1 MADAFTGYQNALP
14 QTSLA
19 DMMNLAS
26 SAQQYKQAQALNPLA
41 LQAKQLE
48 LQQAQAMNPL
58 QLQNQ
63 QLLVQQAQ
71 ESYRQ
76 ALATNP
82 DLAARIAAE
91 AKTAGIN
98 LETARLTQA
107 PTVSKA
113 YSGAAEALSQADLA
127 KLNLTSSYYRQGA
140 QKALQ
145 LIGKKDLTYEDV
157 VNELDKHLD
166 LFGASPE
173 ARKLAK
179 ESIPVTKDQTVLQD
193 ALRDFSLQSL
203 TAEQQMN
210 KRFPAAT
217 ATTTEAGKTFVVQPA
232 PFPGTIPKVI
242 QGVAGQGGASQGGVQ
257 SDGSQIAPQLLAP
270 VAPAGVQPAE
280 MGAVGASAPIKL
292 TYPVRI
298 GQGAGTYT
306 PAVGEEDDRATGVKM
321 RQALTANLNNSAQ
334 MNRNLEESLKSIT
347 KLDPGAWYSSGL
359 AGTIRRNVANLV
371 GSSDYKELSKN
382 LANLQI
388 AQLQAQ
394 GQSLQTDS
402 GKHLL
407 AMASGD
413 ETYNPDVL
421 MDIVQR
427 TAATQKELQLKAPAM
442 QTFAQKY
449 GDANYAK
456 FNQEWSNNADS
467 KVFQVMNIID
477 KVKDLAQQKAQI
489 DALLGAD
496 KAKRKEYLEKYDN
509 IQKLV
514 KNGSLN

>member
-26 SAQQYKQAQALNPLA
+26 SAQQYKQAQALNPL
-41 LQAKQLE
+41 Q
-48 LQQAQAMNPL
+48 LQQAQVTLEQLQRMNPELFKEAQARAAQAVTESGVSSQTAAPRVATALL
-58 QLQNQ
+58 QPGIA
-63 QLLVQQAQ
+63 QAQ
-71 ESYRQ
+71 LGKAQ
-76 ALATNP
+76 TDLATSQLENVSAQYRAGARKAL
-82 DLAARIAAE
+82 DLIDKPNLKYQDVVGELTAFMKRNNASDDAIAQAVASVPNTTDQKTLKAA
-91 AKTAGIN
+91 
-98 LETARLTQA
+98 
-107 PTVSKA
+107 VSDF
-113 YSGAAEALSQADLA
+113 ALKS
-127 KLNLTSSYYRQGA
+127 LTS
-140 QKALQ
+140 
-145 LIGKKDLTYEDV
+145 
-157 VNELDKHLD
+157 
-166 LFGASPE
+166 
-173 ARKLAK
+173 
-179 ESIPVTKDQTVLQD
+179 
-193 ALRDFSLQSL
+193 
-203 TAEQQMN
+203 EQEMN

-217 ATTTEAGKTFVVQPA
+217 ATTTEAGKTFITQPA
-232 PFPGTIPKVI
+232 AFPKTMPKVT
-242 QGVAGQGGASQGGVQ
+242 QGVAGGGQGMPQPEQG
-257 SDGSQIAPQLLAP
+257 APQPIGQAAP
-270 VAPAGVQPAE
+270 QGLQPAQ
-280 MGAVGASAPIKL
+280 MGVVGISAPIKS
-292 TYPVRI
+292 TYPIRV

-306 PAVGEEDDRATGVKM
+306 PAVGEEEDRATGLKM
-321 RQALTANLNNSAQ
+321 RQALTANLNTSAQ

-347 KLDPGAWYSSGL
+347 KLDPGAFYSSGY
-359 AGTIRRNVANLV
+359 AGTIRRNLANFF

-382 LANLQI
+382 LANLEI

-407 AMASGD
+407 AKASGD

-427 TAATQKELQLKAPAM
+427 TAATQKELQLKAPAI
-442 QTFAQKY
+442 QTFTQRF

-477 KVKDLAQQKAQI
+477 RVKDPKEQKAQI

-514 KNGSLN
+514 KNGSLD

>member
-1 MADAFTGYQNALP
+1 MADYFTAYQNALP

-26 SAQQYKQAQALNPLA
+26 SAQQYKQAQA
-41 LQAKQLE
+41 
-48 LQQAQAMNPL
+48 MNPL

-71 ESYRQ
+71 ENYRQ

-82 DLAARIAAE
+82 DRAAEIAAN
-91 AKTAGIN
+91 AKLAGVN
-98 LETARLTQA
+98 LDTARLTQA

-113 YSGAAEALSQADLA
+113 YSGAAEAMSQADLA
-127 KLNLTSSYYRQGA
+127 KLNLTSSYIRQGA

-157 VNELDKHLD
+157 VSELDKHLD
-166 LFGASPE
+166 LLGASPE
-173 ARKLAK
+173 AREFAK
-179 ESIPVTKDQTVLQD
+179 KSIPVTKDQTVLQD

-217 ATTTEAGKTFVVQPA
+217 AQVTEAGKTTIVQPA
-232 PFPGTIPKVI
+232 AFPGTKPTIT
-242 QGVAGQGGASQGGVQ
+242 QGVAGGGQGMPQPEQG
-257 SDGSQIAPQLLAP
+257 APQPIGPAAP
-270 VAPAGVQPAE
+270 QGVQPQQ
-280 MGAVGASAPIKL
+280 MGAVGPSAPVKPS
-292 TYPVRI
+292 YPVRV

-306 PAVGEEDDRATGVKM
+306 PAVGEEEDRSTGVKM

-359 AGTIRRNVANLV
+359 AGTIRRNVANLA

-427 TAATQKELQLKAPAM
+427 TAATQKELQLKAPAI
-442 QTFAQKY
+442 QKFAQRF

-456 FNQEWSNNADS
+456 FNQEWSNNAES
-467 KVFQVMNIID
+467 KVFQVMNIYD
-477 KVKDLAQQKAQI
+477 KIKDPEKQKALVNE
-489 DALLGAD
+489 LLGKD
-496 KAKRKEYLEKYDN
+496 PAKRKKYLEQYDN
-509 IQKLV
+509 IQTML
-514 KNGSLN
+514 KNGSLD

>member
-1 MADAFTGYQNALP
+1 MADYFTGYQNALP

-26 SAQQYKQAQALNPLA
+26 SAQQYKQAQALNPLS

-48 LQQAQAMNPL
+48 LQQAQEN
-58 QLQNQ
+58 
-63 QLLVQQAQ
+63 
-71 ESYRQ
+71 YRQ

-82 DLAARIAAE
+82 DKAAEIAAN
-91 AKTAGIN
+91 AKLAGVN
-98 LETARLTQA
+98 LDTARLTQA

-113 YSGAAEALSQADLA
+113 YSGAAEAMSQADLA
-127 KLNLTSSYYRQGA
+127 KLNLTSSYIRQGA

-157 VNELDKHLD
+157 VSELDKHLD
-166 LFGASPE
+166 LLGASPE
-173 ARKLAK
+173 AREFAK
-179 ESIPVTKDQTVLQD
+179 KSIPVTKDQTVLQD

-217 ATTTEAGKTFVVQPA
+217 AQVTEAGKTTIVQPA
-232 PFPGTIPKVI
+232 AFPGTKPTIT
-242 QGVAGQGGASQGGVQ
+242 QGVAGGVQ
-257 SDGSQIAPQLLAP
+257 GMPQPEQGAPQP
-270 VAPAGVQPAE
+270 IGQVAPQGVQPQQ
-280 MGAVGASAPIKL
+280 MGAIGPSAPVKPS
-292 TYPVRI
+292 YPVRV

-321 RQALTANLNNSAQ
+321 RQALTTNLNNSAQ

-347 KLDPGAWYSSGL
+347 KLDPGAFYSSGF
-359 AGTIRRNVANLV
+359 AGTVRRNVANFF

-442 QTFAQKY
+442 QIFAQKY

-477 KVKDLAQQKAQI
+477 KVKDPAQQKAQI
-489 DALLGAD
+489 DALLGND
-496 KAKRKEYLEKYDN
+496 KAKRKEYLQKYDN

-514 KNGSLN
+514 NGGSLN

>member
-1 MADAFTGYQNALP
+1 MADYFTGYQNALP

-26 SAQQYKQAQALNPLA
+26 SAQQYKQAQAVNPIELA
-41 LQAKQLE
+41 SKQE
-48 LQQAQAMNPL
+48 Q
-58 QLQNQ
+58 
-63 QLLVQQAQ
+63 
-71 ESYRQ
+71 YRQ
-76 ALATNP
+76 LLATNP
-82 DLAARIAAE
+82 DLAARIASE
-91 AKTAGIN
+91 AKLAGIN
-98 LETARLTQA
+98 TATAEATQA
-107 PTVSKA
+107 PTIAKA
-113 YSGAAEALSQADLA
+113 GSAASQAASEAESA
-127 KLNLTSSYYRQGA
+127 KFNLTGAYYRQGA
-140 QKALQ
+140 SKALQ
-145 LIGKKDLTYEDV
+145 LIGKNDLTYQDIE
-157 VNELDKHLD
+157 NELESHLK
-166 LFGASPE
+166 LFGASKE
-173 ARKLAK
+173 AIDAAK
-179 ESIPVTKDQTVLQD
+179 ASVPKTKDQTVLQN
-193 ALRDFSLQSL
+193 ALRDYSLQAI
-203 TAEQQMN
+203 TAEQQMAA
-210 KRFPAAT
+210 RFPKAT
-217 ATTTEAGKTFVVQPA
+217 AQTTEAGRTTITQPA
-232 PFPGTIPKVI
+232 AFPGTTPIVT
-242 QGVAGQGGASQGGVQ
+242 QGVAGGVQ
-257 SDGSQIAPQLLAP
+257 GMPQPEQGTPQPAPQ
-270 VAPAGVQPAE
+270 GVQPQQ
-280 MGAVGASAPIKL
+280 MGVVGPSAPIKPS
-292 TYPVRI
+292 YPIRV

-306 PAVGEEDDRATGVKM
+306 PAVGEEEDRATGVKM

-359 AGTIRRNVANLV
+359 AGTIRRNVANFA

-442 QTFAQKY
+442 QNFAQKF

-477 KVKDLAQQKAQI
+477 KVKDPKEQKAQI

-496 KAKRKEYLEKYDN
+496 KAKRKEYLQKYDN

-514 KNGSLN
+514 NGGSLN

>member
-41 LQAKQLE
+41 LQAKQMEIEQLGKMNPE
-48 LQQAQAMNPL
+48 LLAQARAAAQQAQTEAGVSSQTAAPRVATALL
-58 QLQNQ
+58 QPQIAGQ
-63 QLLVQQAQ
+63 QLTKAQLDAAASKLELVSAN
-71 ESYRQ
+71 YRYGARK
-76 ALATNP
+76 ALDLVDKP
-82 DLAARIAAE
+82 DLKYQDVVDELTNFMKRNNAPEE
-91 AKTAGIN
+91 AI
-98 LETARLTQA
+98 
-107 PTVSKA
+107 
-113 YSGAAEALSQADLA
+113 SQAVASVPKTTDSKIL
-127 KLNLTSSYYRQGA
+127 
-140 QKALQ
+140 KAAVS
-145 LIGKKDLTYEDV
+145 D
-157 VNELDKHLD
+157 
-166 LFGASPE
+166 F
-173 ARKLAK
+173 
-179 ESIPVTKDQTVLQD
+179 
-193 ALRDFSLQSL
+193 ALKSLS
-203 TAEQQMN
+203 AEQEMN

-217 ATTTEAGKTFVVQPA
+217 AQTTEAGKTTITQPA
-232 PFPGTIPKVI
+232 AFPGTQPTVT
-242 QGVAGQGGASQGGVQ
+242 QGVAGGGQPTGSMGTTGVQ
-257 SDGSQIAPQLLAP
+257 P
-270 VAPAGVQPAE
+270 PAGVQPAQ
-280 MGAVGASAPIKL
+280 MGVVGTSAPIKPS
-292 TYPVRI
+292 YPVRV

-306 PAVGEEDDRATGVKM
+306 PAVGEEEDRATGVKM

-359 AGTIRRNVANLV
+359 AGTIRRNVANLA

-427 TAATQKELQLKAPAM
+427 TAATQKELQLKAPAI
-442 QTFAQKY
+442 QNFAQKY
-449 GDANYAK
+449 GDSNYAK
-456 FNQEWSNNADS
+456 FNQEWSNNAES

-477 KVKDLAQQKAQI
+477 KVKDPKKQKAQI
-489 DALLGAD
+489 DELLGAD

-514 KNGSLN
+514 KNGSLD

>member
-1 MADAFTGYQNALP
+1 MADYFTGYQNTTP

-19 DMMNLAS
+19 DMMNIANT
-26 SAQQYKQAQALNPLA
+26 AQQYKQAQALNPLA
-41 LQAKQLE
+41 LQAKQME
-48 LQQAQAMNPL
+48 IQQAQAMNPL

-63 QLLVQQAQ
+63 QLLIQQAQ

-82 DLAARIAAE
+82 DKAAEIAAQ
-91 AKTAGIN
+91 AKLAGIN
-98 LETARLTQA
+98 LFTAQLTQA

-113 YSGAAEALSQADLA
+113 YSGAAQALSEADLA
-127 KLNLTSSYYRQGA
+127 KLNLTSAYYRQGA

-217 ATTTEAGKTFVVQPA
+217 ATTTEAGKTFITQPA
-232 PFPGTIPKVI
+232 AFPATMPKVI
-242 QGVAGQGGASQGGVQ
+242 QGVAGGGQ
-257 SDGSQIAPQLLAP
+257 SNVPPEQNAPQLVGQAAP
-270 VAPAGVQPAE
+270 QGLQPAQ
-280 MGAVGASAPIKL
+280 MGVVGISAPIKS
-292 TYPVRI
+292 TYPIRV

-347 KLDPGAWYSSGL
+347 NLDPGAWYSSGL
-359 AGTIRRNVANLV
+359 AGTIRRNVANLA

-456 FNQEWSNNADS
+456 FNQEWSNNSDS

-477 KVKDLAQQKAQI
+477 RVKDPKEQKAQI

>member
-1 MADAFTGYQNALP
+1 MADTFTGYQNALP

-48 LQQAQAMNPL
+48 LQQAQ
-58 QLQNQ
+58 
-63 QLLVQQAQ
+63 

-82 DLAARIAAE
+82 DLASRIAAE

-98 LETARLTQA
+98 LDTARLTQA

-113 YSGAAEALSQADLA
+113 YSGAAQALSEADLA

-179 ESIPVTKDQTVLQD
+179 ESIPVTKNQTVLQD

-217 ATTTEAGKTFVVQPA
+217 ATTTEAGKTFITQPA
-232 PFPGTIPKVI
+232 AFPGTMPKVT
-242 QGVAGQGGASQGGVQ
+242 QGVAGGGQGNVQ
-257 SDGSQIAPQLLAP
+257 PDQSAVQPIGQPAPQ
-270 VAPAGVQPAE
+270 GVQPAQ
-280 MGAVGASAPIKL
+280 MGIVGTNAPIKPS
-292 TYPVRI
+292 YPVRV

-306 PAVGEEDDRATGVKM
+306 PAVGEEEDRATGVKM

-359 AGTIRRNVANLV
+359 AGTIRRNVANIA

-456 FNQEWSNNADS
+456 FNQEWSNNSDS

-477 KVKDLAQQKAQI
+477 RVKDPKEQKAQI